1 MFKELNEN
9 IQCGMGLCV
18 CDASSKLSHLGL
30 EKRRTDFEVDGG
42 NLFQE
47 KLQDTQSSQAT
58 SIS

>member
-1 MFKELNEN
+1 MKIFNVEWDRTVRV
-9 IQCGMGLCV
+9 V